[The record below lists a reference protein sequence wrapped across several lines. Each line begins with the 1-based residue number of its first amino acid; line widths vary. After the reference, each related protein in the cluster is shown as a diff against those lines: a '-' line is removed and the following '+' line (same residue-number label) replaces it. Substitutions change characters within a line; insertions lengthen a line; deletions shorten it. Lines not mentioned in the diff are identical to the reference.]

1 MPQRKSATPGSSTS
15 EAPVRNRRADG
26 RRLVERPPRA
36 GSVRGILRVARDTPK
51 ALSIVPDGSVNA
63 ARSRVEFLAI
73 PGFDVRL
80 TASTSQPGDEG
91 FERVWHGTVLGK
103 TLTIKGYVL
112 FELLRDPAAFSRAK
126 QYVFNHLASGDF
138 KPRIDKTF
146 PLTKIVEAHRYM
158 ESNAQIGKIVV
169 TV

>member
-91 FERVWHGTVLGK
+91 FERVWHGERILVRLK
-103 TLTIKGYVL
+103 VC
-112 FELLRDPAAFSRAK
+112 RQRPAS
-126 QYVFNHLASGDF
+126 FN
-138 KPRIDKTF
+138 
-146 PLTKIVEAHRYM
+146 
-158 ESNAQIGKIVV
+158 
-169 TV
+169 